1 MTRIAQELR
10 AAVRQIIHR
19 ELGFDVVAH
28 VGRSAEVRA
37 FEIPTHRETPAY
49 AAMRNASIDRMQGR
63 A

>member
-1 MTRIAQELR
+1 MNQIAQELR
-10 AAVRQIIHR
+10 AAVRQIIRR
-19 ELGFDVVAH
+19 ELGFDITAH

>member
-1 MTRIAQELR
+1 VNQIAQELR
-10 AAVRQIIHR
+10 AAVRQIIRR
-19 ELGFDVVAH
+19 ELGFDVQAH

-37 FEIPTHRETPAY
+37 FEIDTTRETPAY